1 MLKSPSFEEN
11 RVFNTIKLKYKKL
24 SDRAATPT
32 RGSDFAA
39 GYDLYA
45 AHEATILPGGRG
57 LIKTDLQIELPEG
70 CYGRV
75 APRSGLALK
84 NGIDVGAGVIDRDYR
99 GNLGVILF
107 NFGEQEFKVKK
118 NDRIAQLI
126 CERVFCPELV
136 ECESLEETERGLN
149 GYGSTGV

>member
-32 RGSDFAA
+32 RGSVFAA

-57 LIKTDLQIELPEG
+57 LIKTDLQ
-70 CYGRV
+70 
-75 APRSGLALK
+75 
-84 NGIDVGAGVIDRDYR
+84 
-99 GNLGVILF
+99 
-107 NFGEQEFKVKK
+107 VKK